1 LAIHDLP
8 KELTMSSLPRLNRL
22 FGKSGKCLDVAVDHG
37 FFNEY
42 SFLEGIQDLPR
53 AIRTLVDAGPDAIQL
68 PSGTA
73 RILQSIPGKEKPALV
88 LRVDAAN
95 VYGKELPRSL
105 FSRMIANPAGQA
117 AALDAACVCI
127 NLFLLPGQPELHG
140 QCIKNIMR
148 LKVECERLGMPMMVE
163 PLVFRPN
170 QQAGGYMVDGDPAKV
185 IPLVRQAVELG
196 ADLIKA
202 DPTDPVEEYG
212 RVVEVA
218 SGVPVLVR
226 GGGRAPDDEIMQ
238 RTYELMQ
245 HGIAGLVYGRNVI
258 QHPSP
263 AKMVKALMSIVHNGV
278 TAASAL
284 AMLQ

>member
-1 LAIHDLP
+1 
-8 KELTMSSLPRLNRL
+8 MNMLPRMNRL
-22 FGKSGKCLDVAVDHG
+22 FGRSGKCLDVAVDHG

-53 AIRTLVDAGPDAIQL
+53 AIRTLVEAGPDAIQL
-68 PSGTA
+68 PAGTA
-73 RILQSIPGKEKPALV
+73 RLLQSMPGRDKPALV

-95 VYGKELPRSL
+95 VYGRELPRTL
-105 FSRMIANPAGQA
+105 FSHMVEHPAEQA
-117 AALDAACVCI
+117 AALDAVCVCI
-127 NLFLLPGQPELHG
+127 NLFLLPGQPELHA

-148 LKVECERLGMPMMVE
+148 LKVECERLGMAMMVE

-170 QQAGGYMVDGDPAKV
+170 EQAGGYMVDGDPRKV

-202 DPTDPVEEYG
+202 DPTEPVEEYG
-212 RVVEVA
+212 RVVEIA
-218 SGVPVLVR
+218 AGVPVLVR
-226 GGGRAPDDEIMQ
+226 GGGRAPDAEIMK
-238 RTYELMQ
+238 RTYDLMQ

-263 AKMVKALMSIVHNGV
+263 GKMVRALMAIVHDGAGV
-278 TAASAL
+278 EQ
-284 AMLQ
+284 AMRMVG